1 MNTPTLRG
9 RSLLDRR
16 SFLAGTIHGLSAIAL
31 TSLLAEDRA
40 GAESPRRQ
48 SASPDP
54 SGSGAS
60 RSNAVQRPHF
70 EAKAKNVIVVF
81 CSGALSQVDTFDYK
95 PELIRFD
102 GKPLPGNEKL
112 VSFQGPNG
120 NLTKPLWNFR
130 PRGESG
136 KPVSDLL
143 PHIGDV
149 VDDLCFIHSLTTTSN
164 THGPAE
170 NVMNTGF
177 AFDGFPSMGAWVNF
191 ALGSENAD
199 LPAFVAIEDPRG
211 NPQSG
216 PNNWASGFLPA
227 AFQGTPF
234 SSTKPIRY
242 LERPSGLSTATDR
255 AARDALRFL
264 DEQNQNR
271 FPGDEEL
278 AARIASYELAARMQ
292 LSVPDAVDLDS
303 EPAHIGK
310 LYGADSPNEQK
321 AAFARNCILAR
332 RLIERGVRFV
342 QLFNGAYAS
351 GGRLNW
357 DGHSDLKRQYDVHGE
372 ILDQPVAGLLKD
384 LKQRGLLQDT
394 LVVFATEFGR
404 MPMFQMGTYGRDHNP
419 EGFTCWLAGAGV
431 RPGISYGAT
440 DEFGFRAAENI
451 VTPPDFHATILHLL
465 GLDHERLTFYH
476 NGIQRRLT
484 NVEGHVIRDV
494 LA

>member
-1 MNTPTLRG
+1 MNDPI
-9 RSLLDRR
+9 RSCPRRIDRR
-16 SFLAGTIHGLSAIAL
+16 RFLSGTVNSLSAIAL
-31 TSLLAEDRA
+31 TSLLDEEQAI
-40 GAESPRRQ
+40 GESPRIDPARPYAPRQ
-48 SASPDP
+48 
-54 SGSGAS
+54 
-60 RSNAVQRPHF
+60 PHF
-70 EAKAKNVIVVF
+70 AAKAKNVIVVF
-81 CSGALSQVDTFDYK
+81 CSGAISQVDTFDYK
-95 PELIRFD
+95 PKLIQLD

-120 NLTKPLWNFR
+120 NLTRPLWEFR

-136 KPVSDLL
+136 KMVSDLL
-143 PHIGDV
+143 PCIGSMADE
-149 VDDLCFIHSLTTTSN
+149 LCFIHSMKSTSN

-170 NVMNTGF
+170 NLMNTGF

-216 PNNWASGFLPA
+216 PNNWAAGFLPA

-234 SSTKPIRY
+234 STTKPIRY
-242 LERPSGLSTATDR
+242 LDRPEELSNKADRETLSTV
-255 AARDALRFL
+255 RFL
-264 DEQNQNR
+264 DEQLQDR
-271 FPGDEEL
+271 LPGDEQL
-278 AARIASYELAARMQ
+278 AARIAGYQLAARMQ
-292 LSVPDAVDLDS
+292 MSVPEAVDVS
-303 EPAHIGK
+303 REPAYLHK
-310 LYGADSPNEQK
+310 LYGADSPNELK

-372 ILDQPVAGLLKD
+372 ILDQPVAGLLVD
-384 LKQRGLLQDT
+384 LKQRGLLDET

-419 EGFTCWLAGAGV
+419 EGYTCWLAGAGV
-431 RPGISYGAT
+431 KPGISYGAT
-440 DEFGFRAAENI
+440 DEYGFKASEKI
-451 VTPPDFHATILHLL
+451 VTPADFHATILHLL
-465 GLDHERLTFYH
+465 GLDHERLTVYH

-484 NVEGHVIRDV
+484 NVEGHVIEDI